1 MRQEGVQH
9 APHMSAIS
17 KMNVNVNVNADANTR
32 LATQEPVCGH
42 ASLQAVLAHT
52 RQGPVTVQQWLH
64 DARQLLARLPA
75 GCDHIV
81 NVCEDRYHFLL
92 GLGACLLGG
101 KLSLQLSSLTP
112 AAWAQ
117 VAQQAPD
124 ALCLHDGH
132 LPDLLSHAALPR
144 LHLGELGLGAANGAA
159 RTADA
164 HIPAI
169 AATQIVAQVFTSGS
183 TGAPVGHA
191 KTWGK
196 LCCNVRAEAQLL
208 GLAAGQT
215 DAHAAV
221 PWCLVGTVPSQH
233 MYGFESVI
241 LQALIAGH
249 SLWSGR
255 PFYPADVA
263 EALAA
268 VPQPR
273 MLVSTPVHLKVLV
286 ESGVALPA
294 VDRVLCATAPLA
306 DDLAQ
311 RVEAAL
317 QAPLFEI
324 YGSTETGQMA
334 VRQPVQGPQWTLFP
348 GLALEEGAGGQLIA
362 SGGHLEGRI
371 PLSDQIE
378 RLDARRFLLRGRS
391 ADMVNIAGKRS
402 SLAHL
407 NSVLARISGIED
419 GAFFLPDER
428 SADAASMQA
437 AERAPAKASDA
448 GQRPV
453 QRLCLVAVAPGL
465 QADAVMRLLRQHID
479 DVFLPRPLI
488 LLDQLPRN
496 ATGKLPQ
503 AALQAIYEQ
512 HMAQVGTRAVGVE
525 KDEREAAAA
534 QEAGK
539 LPAAAAPAPQAS
551 ALDLSASRR
560 WQVPLQHPAFAGH
573 FPGHPVLPGAL
584 LLQQCLDLC
593 RERSQALAPE
603 RTAEWAQGHWLVQS
617 AKFLQTCHPGDEL
630 LLQVEP
636 KSAPAGQATADWN
649 GAWAF
654 RVLRDQAVVMSGVA
668 QAVAGSAG

>member
-1 MRQEGVQH
+1 MH
-9 APHMSAIS
+9 
-17 KMNVNVNVNADANTR
+17 ANTSQ
-32 LATQEPVCGH
+32 ATQYVAQQVVQEPVCGH

-52 RQGPVTVQQWLH
+52 RQGPITVQQWLH
-64 DARQLLARLPA
+64 NVRGLLAQLPA
-75 GCDHIV
+75 GCGHIV

-101 KLSLQLSSLTP
+101 KVSLQLSSLTP
-112 AAWAQ
+112 AVWAQ
-117 VAQQAPD
+117 VAQQTPD
-124 ALCLHDGH
+124 AVCLHDGH
-132 LPDLLSHAALPR
+132 LPDLLAADATLPS
-144 LHLGELGLGAANGAA
+144 LYLGELKLGAASEAA
-159 RTADA
+159 IAADA
-164 HIPAI
+164 HIPTI

-183 TGAPVGHA
+183 TGMPVGHA

-196 LCCNVRAEAQLL
+196 LCRNVRAEAQLL
-208 GLAAGQT
+208 GLLPVGGHESKAAPESVPG
-215 DAHAAV
+215 

-249 SLWSGR
+249 SLWHAR
-255 PFYPADVA
+255 PFYPADVV

-286 ESGVALPA
+286 ESGVTLPA
-294 VDRVLCATAPLA
+294 VDRALCATAPLSHE
-306 DDLAQ
+306 LAQ
-311 RVEAAL
+311 RVEVAL

-348 GLALEEGAGGQLIA
+348 GVVLEVGESGQIIA

-378 RLDARRFLLRGRS
+378 RVDAHRFLLHGRS

-407 NSVLARISGIED
+407 NSVLARINAIQD
-419 GAFFLPDER
+419 GAFFLPNEQPVQG
-428 SADAASMQA
+428 SAAS
-437 AERAPAKASDA
+437 KA
-448 GQRPV
+448 GQPSV
-453 QRLCLVAVAPGL
+453 QRLCLVACAPGL

-512 HMAQVGTRAVGVE
+512 HMAQAKARASMQAAGDA
-525 KDEREAAAA
+525 KKGRDAAASV
-534 QEAGK
+534 EAE
-539 LPAAAAPAPQAS
+539 S
-551 ALDLSASRR
+551 AVAGLAASRR
-560 WQVPLQHPAFAGH
+560 WQVPKQHPAFAGH
-573 FPGHPVLPGAL
+573 FPGHPVLPGAV

-593 RERSQALAPE
+593 RARCEALGPDHAQAV
-603 RTAEWAQGHWLVQS
+603 WVVQS
-617 AKFLQTCHPGDEL
+617 AKFLHTCHPGDEL

-636 KSAPAGQATADWN
+636 KSVHAAASKAAAAG
-649 GAWAF
+649 GRAWTF
-654 RVLRDQAVVMSGVA
+654 RVLRGSATVMSGVA
-668 QAVAGSAG
+668 QAMAAPQG